1 MTRKIN
7 ILENIDWFTVAIYV
21 ALVIMGWFNIY
32 AVVYNEE
39 HSSMFDFSQRYGAQ
53 FVWIMAAFVIAFIIM
68 TLDSNVYPFF
78 AFLLY
83 GISLLLL
90 ISVLFFGKTVNA
102 ARAWIE
108 IGSLQIQPSE
118 LVKITTALALAKILD
133 IQNFKIHKLKNLLLL
148 SLIIFVPVAV
158 IILQNDTG
166 SAVVYAAFFLVLY
179 REGLTPWVLVIGFVS
194 LILFFAAMLAD
205 KLDLVISLTVFTYIV
220 YFFIVQRWRP
230 FATALGIFAGSF
242 IVLYLAEWIAGT
254 GYPFYYIYIAAIVL
268 SSVIH
273 LIIITVKRIKQTSI
287 IVFFFLITVGFT
299 FTVDYAFYNVLEQH
313 QRDRIDEL
321 LGIRSD
327 PLGTGY
333 NVNQSKIAIGSGGF
347 WGKGYLNGTQTKYNF
362 VPEQSTDF
370 IFCTVGEEWGFVG
383 SSVVLI
389 LFLVLLLRVIFLAE
403 RQRSHF
409 SRVYGYSVA
418 SILFFHI
425 AINVGMT
432 LGLVPVIG
440 IPLPFFSYGGSS
452 LWSFT
457 ILLFIFIRLD
467 STRMEKLA

>member
-1 MTRKIN
+1 MSRRIN
-7 ILENIDWFTVAIYV
+7 ILQNIDWFTVAIYV

-32 AVVYNEE
+32 AVVYNED

-53 FVWIMAAFVIAFIIM
+53 FVWIMAAFVIGFVIM
-68 TLDSNVYPFF
+68 TLDSNAYHFF
-78 AFLLY
+78 AYIAY
-83 GISLLLL
+83 GITVLLL

-102 ARAWIE
+102 AKAWIE
-108 IGSLQIQPSE
+108 LGPIQLQPSE
-118 LVKITTALALAKILD
+118 LVKITTALVIARLLD
-133 IQNFKIHKLKNLLLL
+133 NPHFKIHSFKNLLLL
-148 SLIIFVPVAV
+148 GLVLFVPVSV

-166 SAVVYAAFFLVLY
+166 SAVVYASFFLVLY
-179 REGLTPWVLVIGFVS
+179 REGLTPWALVIGFVS
-194 LILFFAAMLAD
+194 LILFFAALLAE
-205 KLDLVISLTVFTYIV
+205 KLDLVIALTVFTYLIYYIINTRIKYLLV
-220 YFFIVQRWRP
+220 
-230 FATALGIFAGSF
+230 AAGIFVGSF
-242 IVLYLAEWIAGT
+242 ILLYLTDWIAGT
-254 GYPFYYIYIAAIVL
+254 DYPFYYVYLGAIGL
-268 SSVIH
+268 SSVIQ
-273 LIIITVKRIKQTSI
+273 LIIIWTRRIKNTSI

-299 FTVDYAFYNVLEQH
+299 FTVDYAFYNILEQH

-383 SSVVLI
+383 SA
-389 LFLVLLLRVIFLAE
+389 FVLLLFLTLLLRLVFLAE
-403 RQRSHF
+403 RQRSIF

-418 SILFFHI
+418 SILFFHV

-467 STRMEKLA
+467 SVRMEKLV

>member
-1 MTRKIN
+1 MSRRIN
-7 ILENIDWFTVAIYV
+7 ILQNIDWFTVAIYV

-39 HSSMFDFSQRYGAQ
+39 HSSMFDFTQRYGAQ
-53 FVWIMAAFVIAFIIM
+53 FVWIMAAFVIGFVIM
-68 TLDSNVYPFF
+68 TLDSNAYHFF
-78 AFLLY
+78 AY
-83 GISLLLL
+83 IAYAITVLLL

-102 ARAWIE
+102 AKAWIE
-108 IGSLQIQPSE
+108 IGPIQLQPSE
-118 LVKITTALALAKILD
+118 LVKITTALVIARLLD
-133 IQNFKIHKLKNLLLL
+133 NQHFKIHNFKNLFLLGL
-148 SLIIFVPVAV
+148 VLFVPVAV
-158 IILQNDTG
+158 IVMQNDTG
-166 SAVVYAAFFLVLY
+166 SAVVYASFFLVLY
-179 REGLTPWVLVIGFVS
+179 REGLTPWALVIGFVS
-194 LILFFAAMLAD
+194 LILFFAALLAE
-205 KLDLVISLTVFTYIV
+205 KLDLVISLTVFTYLV
-220 YFFIVQRWRP
+220 YYVINSRFKFLAV
-230 FATALGIFAGSF
+230 ALGIFAGSF
-242 IVLYLAEWIAGT
+242 ILLYVAEWIAGT
-254 GYPFYYIYIAAIVL
+254 EYPFYYIYLGAIGL
-268 SSVIH
+268 SSIVQ
-273 LIIITVKRIKQTSI
+273 LIIIWTKRIKNTSI

-299 FTVDYAFYNVLEQH
+299 FTVDYAFYNILEQH

-383 SSVVLI
+383 ST
-389 LFLVLLLRVIFLAE
+389 LVLLLFLALLLRLIFLAE
-403 RQRSHF
+403 RQRSAF
-409 SRVYGYSVA
+409 SRVYGYAVA

-467 STRMEKLA
+467 SVRMEKLV

>member
-1 MTRKIN
+1 
-7 ILENIDWFTVAIYV
+7 
-21 ALVIMGWFNIY
+21 MGWFNIY

-53 FVWIMAAFVIAFIIM
+53 FVWIMAALVIGFVIM
-68 TLDSNVYPFF
+68 TLDSNAYHFF
-78 AFLLY
+78 AYIIY
-83 GISLLLL
+83 GLSILLL
-90 ISVLFFGKTVNA
+90 ISVLFVGKTVNA

-108 IGSLQIQPSE
+108 IGPLQLQPSE
-118 LVKITTALALAKILD
+118 LVKITTALVLARLLD
-133 IQNFKIHKLKNLLLL
+133 NQHFRMHNLKNLLLL
-148 SLIIFVPVAV
+148 SLVIFVPVAV
-158 IILQNDTG
+158 IVMQNDTG

-179 REGLTPWVLVIGFVS
+179 REGLTPWALVIGFVS

-205 KLDLVISLTVFTYIV
+205 KLDLVISLTVFTYLAYYVINTRIRNV
-220 YFFIVQRWRP
+220 AI
-230 FATALGIFAGSF
+230 ALGIFAGSF
-242 IVLYLAEWIAGT
+242 LLLYIAEWIAGT
-254 GYPFYYIYIAAIVL
+254 GYPFYYIYLGAIVL
-268 SSVIH
+268 SSVVQ
-273 LIIITVKRIKQTSI
+273 LIVIWSRRIKNTSI
-287 IVFFFLITVGFT
+287 IVFFFLITVSFT
-299 FTVDYAFYNVLEQH
+299 FTVDYAFYNILEQH

-347 WGKGYLNGTQTKYNF
+347 WGKGYLDGTQTKYNF

-383 SSVVLI
+383 STIVLI
-389 LFLVLLLRVIFLAE
+389 MFLALLLRLIFLAE
-403 RQRSHF
+403 RQRSIF

-432 LGLVPVIG
+432 LGMVPVIG

-467 STRMEKLA
+467 SARMEKLV